1 MTSRG
6 PSMQLPA
13 GWAADSLSDFIH
25 VAFTNTLATF
35 VHKKQAFDRLLKIDG
50 ALKKVG
56 ENLHNAENPLAA
68 LLLHRSHSA
77 FLASCRLAMSG
88 QAVDTFPVLRSCL
101 EYALYAL
108 HINANPAFA
117 EVWLRR
123 HDNVEALREVKQ
135 LFKHGRVMETLLKR
149 DAALHGQLS
158 TLYERTIDFGGHP
171 NERAVS
177 SSATMT
183 TEGDTAVI
191 RNQFLH
197 GDSLA
202 LDHALKTTAQIGLG
216 SLMVFRLIFREQF
229 DLLGLRDTIDAL
241 SRVL

>member
-1 MTSRG
+1 
-6 PSMQLPA
+6 
-13 GWAADSLSDFIH
+13 
-25 VAFTNTLATF
+25 
-35 VHKKQAFDRLLKIDG
+35 
-50 ALKKVG
+50 
-56 ENLHNAENPLAA
+56 
-68 LLLHRSHSA
+68 
-77 FLASCRLAMSG
+77 MSG

-108 HINANPAFA
+108 HINANPTFA

-135 LFKHGRVMETLLKR
+135 HFKHGRVMETLLKR
-149 DAALHGQLS
+149 DAALHAQLS
-158 TLYERTIDFGGHP
+158 ALYERTIDFGGHP

-183 TEGDTAVI
+183 REGDTAVI

-202 LDHALKTTAQIGLG
+202 FEHALKTTAQIGLG
-216 SLMVFRLIFREQF
+216 SLMVFRLIFRERF

-241 SRVL
+241 RRVL